1 MAKNIQDAVLNALRK
16 EKKPCTVITTNGFQI
31 KDAVIVSF
39 DSFSIWF
46 EVNGKQ
52 TLMFKHA
59 ISSISPT
66 ERIEPDYD

>member
-16 EKKPCTVITTNGFQI
+16 EKKKCTVITTNSFQI

-46 EVNGKQ
+46 EVSGKQ

>member
-1 MAKNIQDAVLNALRK
+1 MAKSVQDAVLNTLRK
-16 EKKPCTVITTNGFQI
+16 GKTACTVITTNGFQI

-46 EVNGKQ
+46 EVQGKQ

>member
-1 MAKNIQDAVLNALRK
+1 MAKNIQDTVLNALRK
-16 EKKPCTVITTNGFQI
+16 EKKKCTVITTNGFQI

-46 EVNGKQ
+46 EVSGKQ

>member
-16 EKKPCTVITTNGFQI
+16 EKKKCTVITTNGFQI

-46 EVNGKQ
+46 EVSGKQ

-66 ERIEPDYD
+66 ERIEPDCD